1 MLSNLSLSLGA
12 ALALSTAFGV
22 ARAAGSPTTPTHGTL
37 RLNDEINALET
48 GNPHSVDYRNRVIP
62 SHSPTNDEIN
72 ALETGNPDSVDYPNR
87 AIPRH
92 SPTNDENQRSRDEEP
107 AQRRQQQRPAGY
119 PDGFEIARRGVMS
132 PATRALWSIQ
142 TG

>member
-1 MLSNLSLSLGA
+1 MRSNLSLSLGA

-22 ARAAGSPTTPTHGTL
+22 ARAAGSPTNPDARPHSS
-37 RLNDEINALET
+37 LNDEINALET

-72 ALETGNPDSVDYPNR
+72 ALETGNPHSVDYPNR

-92 SPTNDENQRSRDEEP
+92 SPTNEEISAAETGNP
-107 AQRRQQQRPAGY
+107 HSVDSSKDQQGAPTGSN
-119 PDGFEIARRGVMS
+119 S
-132 PATRALWSIQ
+132 PAVK
-142 TG
+142 

>member
-22 ARAAGSPTTPTHGTL
+22 ARAAGSPTNSDARHSS
-37 RLNDEINALET
+37 LNDEINALET

-92 SPTNDENQRSRDEEP
+92 SPTNDEINALETRNPHSVDSNKD
-107 AQRRQQQRPAGY
+107 QQGTPT
-119 PDGFEIARRGVMS
+119 DSKS
-132 PATRALWSIQ
+132 PVAE
-142 TG
+142 